1 MAWTYT
7 RAFPL
12 LKSIFTQE
20 PESLEIPGSLLGIT
34 NRSLLSERRDVLPGA
49 ARYVCATDGAEFPAG
64 EGEGDARPRGPQDGD
79 LACADVA
86 FQGNGEFRYSQFRL
100 RQPSPAAHAIFL
112 LHGLNEREW
121 DKYLPWAFR
130 LVELT
135 GAAVLLMPMAFHM
148 NRAPAAWSRPKA
160 MKPVA
165 TERQTRFPSVTASS
179 VVNAAISARLHAIP
193 QRFFWSGMQTYYDV
207 LQLVREMRAGRHR
220 DVHPQ
225 ARVDFFGYSL
235 GSFLAQILLMTNEE
249 RLFDQSRLFSFCGG
263 PTFDR
268 IYPVSKHILDSEA
281 LIALYAFFIEQ
292 LDIEFTRDPRLAH
305 YFQAHPAGPFFRAML
320 SNRKLK
326 GLREQR
332 LREVSDQIAAVALE
346 QDEVIQPSEVINTLT
361 GDHRNI
367 PISVRIR
374 DFPYAYTHV
383 KPFPHLTRWAEEVD
397 QAFDDIMGLAAC
409 HLCP

>member
-7 RAFPL
+7 YTFPL
-12 LKSIFTQE
+12 LKSIFAQK
-20 PESLEIPGSLLGIT
+20 PDSLEIPSSPVGIR

-49 ARYVCATDGAEFPAG
+49 GPYVCAADGAEFPAG
-64 EGEGDARPRGPQDGD
+64 ERERDTRQRGPQDDD
-79 LACADVA
+79 LTCADITC
-86 FQGNGEFRYSQFRL
+86 QENGGFRYSLLQP
-100 RQPSPAAHAIFL
+100 RQPVQAANVIFM

-121 DKYLPWAFR
+121 HKYLPWAFR

-135 GAAVLLMPMAFHM
+135 GAAVCLLPLAFHM

-165 TERQTRFPSVTASS
+165 AERQIRFPSVTASS
-179 VVNAAISARLHAIP
+179 VVNAAISARLHTNP
-193 QRFFWSGMQTYYDV
+193 QRFFWSGMQTYYDI
-207 LQLVREMRAGRHR
+207 LQLVREIRAGRHR
-220 DVHPQ
+220 DVQPQ
-225 ARVDFFGYSL
+225 ARVDFVGYSM
-235 GSFLAQILLMTNEE
+235 GVFLAQILLMTNEE
-249 RLFDQSRLFSFCGG
+249 RLFDRSRLFSFCGG

-268 IYPVSKHILDSEA
+268 MYPVSKHILDSEA

-292 LDIEFTRDPRLAH
+292 LDVEFTRDPRLAH
-305 YFQAHPAGPFFRAML
+305 YFQMHPAGRYFRAML

-326 GLREQR
+326 GVREQR
-332 LREVSDQIAAVALE
+332 LRELSDQIMAVALR

-361 GDHRNI
+361 GDNRDI
-367 PISVRIR
+367 PIKVHVR

-383 KPFPHLTRWAEEVD
+383 NPFSHLTRWAEEVNH
-397 QAFDDIMGLAAC
+397 AFDDIMGLAAS

>member
-1 MAWTYT
+1 
-7 RAFPL
+7 
-12 LKSIFTQE
+12 
-20 PESLEIPGSLLGIT
+20 
-34 NRSLLSERRDVLPGA
+34 
-49 ARYVCATDGAEFPAG
+49 
-64 EGEGDARPRGPQDGD
+64 
-79 LACADVA
+79 
-86 FQGNGEFRYSQFRL
+86 L
-100 RQPSPAAHAIFL
+100 RQPSLAAHAIFL